1 MKHLLLIDGH
11 SVIYRSFFAFVRNP
25 LRNSK
30 GFNTSA
36 VYGFAQ
42 TLKKLLKG
50 LKPDYCA
57 VVYDAPG
64 RTFRDEKFSEY
75 KMQRPPAPE
84 ELPPQM
90 PVVKELVRAWGIA
103 SFEVS
108 GVEADDVLATL
119 ARRFEG
125 PRMSVT
131 IATSDK
137 DLLQLVGGEVTVY
150 DPWKEKRFGP
160 EDVKEKLGVSP
171 ELVPDLL
178 ALSGDDIDN
187 IPGVPGVGSKRA
199 REILARWGSLDAALA
214 QDERVR
220 EHADIARLSR
230 ELAEVRVDVD
240 VPAEL
245 ESLKLRAPDAAAL
258 QSIFTEMEFR
268 GLAAEVA
275 PQVEVRVERQ
285 DSLDLNSLKKAG
297 RVGLCFE
304 SGYGLW
310 VSTEPGAVAL
320 VQDSDTQKALLS
332 DAGLLKVGFDL
343 KEQVKAAHQAG
354 LNVVG
359 PFFDVGVAAWLS
371 DPNRRTFTPEEVTLQ
386 VLGSRVPPLS
396 NEVRAAP
403 HALTL
408 FGALE
413 PQLLAMGLG
422 RVTTELEMP
431 LVPVLAAME
440 ERGIK
445 VDLGGL
451 SRLEAQLTQ
460 DLKAIERHV
469 YQLAGREFNIGS
481 PKQLGSVLFEELKLA
496 HGKRTKTGYSTSVDV
511 LSELAPK
518 NEVVREV
525 LRFRELTKLCNTYL
539 EPLRLAAHEK
549 THRVHA
555 TFNQT
560 GTSTGRLSSSDPNLQ
575 NIPIRT
581 ELGKRI
587 RSAFVAEPG
596 NVLVSSDYSQI
607 ELRVL
612 AHLSSD
618 EELAEAFRRGED
630 IHARTAAAILRKDIA
645 DVKPEDRR
653 LAKVVNY
660 GLVYGMGEYG
670 LSSRADIPIERARE
684 FLDEYMARFAG
695 VAKWRDQTIEQA
707 KQSGY
712 VRTISGRVR
721 PTPGIADPNRAV
733 AEATKRY
740 AINAP
745 VQGSAADIIKNAM
758 LSLEERLSGG
768 GFGVGMILQ
777 VHDELVF
784 EVSEAKLEEAR
795 EVIRTEME
803 NAWSLTVPLV
813 VETGAGR
820 SWGEAH

>member
-1 MKHLLLIDGH
+1 MKRLLLIDGH
-11 SVIYRSFFAFVRNP
+11 SVIYRSFFAFIRAP

-36 VYGFAQ
+36 VFGFAQ
-42 TLKKLLKG
+42 TLKRLLKN

-90 PVVKELVRAWGIA
+90 PVVKEMVRAWGIVA
-103 SFEVS
+103 FEVA
-108 GVEADDVLATL
+108 GVEADDVLGTL
-119 ARRFEG
+119 ARRFEHRG
-125 PRMSVT
+125 VEVT

-137 DLLQLVGGEVTVY
+137 DMLQLVRSGVSVY

-160 EDVKEKLGVSP
+160 EDVKEKLGVGP

-187 IPGVPGVGSKRA
+187 IPGVPGVGPKRA
-199 REILARWGSLDAALA
+199 KEILERWGSFEAAMA

-220 EHADIARLSR
+220 GHVEIARLSR
-230 ELAEVRVDVD
+230 ELAQIKTDVD

-245 ESLKLRAPDAAAL
+245 DSLRPGVPDAAAL
-258 QSIFTEMEFR
+258 QAIFTEMEFR

-275 PQVEVRVERQ
+275 PAAEVNAEVQEFGG
-285 DSLDLNSLKKAG
+285 LNGLKNAG
-297 RVGLCFE
+297 RFGVCLEPGR
-304 SGYGLW
+304 GLW
-310 VSTEPGAVAL
+310 VSSGPGMVAL
-320 VQDSDTQKALLS
+320 VRDSDTQRTLLS
-332 DAGLLKVGFDL
+332 DSSLLKVGFDL
-343 KEQVKAAHQAG
+343 KEQVRSAHLRG
-354 LNVVG
+354 LDVRG

-371 DPNRRTFTPEEVTLQ
+371 DPNRHTFTPEEVTMQ

-396 NEVRAAP
+396 SGARAA
-403 HALTL
+403 HALTM

-422 RVTTELEMP
+422 KVETELEMP

-445 VDLGGL
+445 VDLAGL
-451 SRLEAQLTQ
+451 SRLETQLVQ
-460 DLKAIERHV
+460 NLKAIERQV
-469 YQLAGREFNIGS
+469 YQLAGHEFNIGS
-481 PKQLGSVLFEELKLA
+481 PKQLGVVLFEELKLA
-496 HGKRTKTGYSTSVDV
+496 RGKRTKTGYSTSVDV
-511 LSELAPK
+511 LNELAPK
-518 NEVVREV
+518 SEVVREV
-525 LRFRELTKLCNTYL
+525 LKYRELTKLCNTYL
-539 EPLRLAAHEK
+539 EPLRLAAREN

-555 TFNQT
+555 AFNQT
-560 GTSTGRLSSSDPNLQ
+560 GTATGRLSSSDPNLQ

-596 NVLVSSDYSQI
+596 NVLVSADYSQI
-607 ELRVL
+607 EMRVL
-612 AHLSSD
+612 AHLSGD
-618 EELAEAFRRGED
+618 EHLAEAFKRGED
-630 IHARTAAAILRKDIA
+630 IHASTAAAILRKDVA

-660 GLVYGMGEYG
+660 GLVYGMGDHG
-670 LSSRADIPIERARE
+670 LSSRAEIPIEQARA

-695 VAKWRDQTIEQA
+695 VARWREQTIEQA

-712 VRTISGRVR
+712 VRTISGRIR
-721 PTPGIADPNRAV
+721 PTPGIADLNRAV

-745 VQGSAADIIKNAM
+745 VQGSAADIIKSAM
-758 LSLEERLSGG
+758 LRLEERLSGG
-768 GFGVGMILQ
+768 GFGIGMILQ

-784 EVSEAKLEEAR
+784 EVPEAKLEEAR
-795 EVIRTEME
+795 EMIRTEME
-803 NAWSLTVPLV
+803 NAWNLTVPLV

-820 SWGEAH
+820 TWGEAH

>member
-1 MKHLLLIDGH
+1 VKRLLLIDGH
-11 SVIYRSFFAFVRNP
+11 SVIYRSFFAFIRNP

-42 TLKKLLKG
+42 TLKKLFKE

-90 PVVKELVRAWGIA
+90 PFVKELVRAWGIA
-103 SFEVS
+103 GFEVS

-119 ARRFEG
+119 TRRFEG
-125 PRMSVT
+125 PGMSVT

-137 DLLQLVGGEVTVY
+137 DLLQLVRGGVTVY
-150 DPWKEKRFGP
+150 DPWKEKRFAP
-160 EDVKEKLGVSP
+160 EDVREKLGVDP

-187 IPGVPGVGSKRA
+187 IPGVPGVGPKRA
-199 REILARWGSLDAALA
+199 REILGRWGSLEAALA

-230 ELAEVRVDVD
+230 ELAEVRADVD

-245 ESLKLRAPDAAAL
+245 DCLKLKAPDAAAL
-258 QSIFTEMEFR
+258 QAIFTEMEFR

-275 PQVEVRVERQ
+275 PHVEVRAERQ
-285 DSLDLNSLKKAG
+285 DGLDPSRLKKAG

-304 SGYGLW
+304 PGHGLW
-310 VSTEPGAVAL
+310 VGTEPGAVAL
-320 VQDSDTQKALLS
+320 VQDSGAQKALLS
-332 DAGLLKVGFDL
+332 DADLLKVGFDL
-343 KEQVKAAHQAG
+343 KEQVKAAHQSG
-354 LNVVG
+354 LHVAG
-359 PFFDVGVAAWLS
+359 PFLDVGVGAWLC

-396 NEVRAAP
+396 NETRAA
-403 HALTL
+403 HALTV

-422 RVTTELEMP
+422 KVATELEMP

-451 SRLEAQLTQ
+451 SRLEVQLTQ
-460 DLKAIERHV
+460 DLKAIERRV
-469 YQLAGREFNIGS
+469 YQMAGQEFNIGS
-481 PKQLGSVLFEELKLA
+481 PKQLGTVLFDELKLA
-496 HGKRTKTGYSTSVDV
+496 RGKRTKTGYSTSVDV
-511 LSELAPK
+511 LNELAPK
-518 NEVVREV
+518 NDVVREV
-525 LRFRELTKLCNTYL
+525 LRYRELTKLCNTYL
-539 EPLRLAAHEK
+539 EPLRLAAREK

-581 ELGKRI
+581 ELGERI
-587 RSAFVAEPG
+587 RSAFVAEQG
-596 NVLVSSDYSQI
+596 NVLVSADYSQI

-612 AHLSSD
+612 AHLSGD

-660 GLVYGMGEYG
+660 GLVYGMGDYG
-670 LSSRADIPIERARE
+670 LSSRADIPIEQARA
-684 FLDEYMARFAG
+684 FLDEYMARFRG
-695 VAKWRDQTIEQA
+695 VARWRDQTIEQA

-721 PTPGIADPNRAV
+721 PTPGVADPNRAV

-758 LSLEERLSGG
+758 LRLELRLRGA
-768 GFGVGMILQ
+768 GFGIGMILQ
-777 VHDELVF
+777 VHDELVL
-784 EVSEAKLEEAR
+784 EVQKTKLEDAR
-795 EVIRTEME
+795 ELIRTEME

-813 VETGAGR
+813 VEIGAGR

>member
-1 MKHLLLIDGH
+1 MKRLLLIDGH
-11 SVIYRSFFAFVRNP
+11 SVIYRSFFAFIRNP

-36 VYGFAQ
+36 VFGFVQ
-42 TLKKLLKG
+42 TLTKLFKE

-90 PVVKELVRAWGIA
+90 PIVKEMVRAWGVA
-103 SFEVS
+103 SFEVP

-119 ARRFEG
+119 TRRFEG
-125 PRMSVT
+125 AGMSVT

-137 DLLQLVGGEVTVY
+137 DLLQLVRGGVTVY

-178 ALSGDDIDN
+178 ALSGDEVDN
-187 IPGVPGVGSKRA
+187 IPGVPGVGPKRA
-199 REILARWGSLDAALA
+199 KEILQRWGSLEAALA

-220 EHADIARLSR
+220 EHVDIARLSR
-230 ELAEVRVDVD
+230 ELAEVRADVD

-245 ESLKLRAPDAAAL
+245 ESLKVRAPDAAAL
-258 QSIFTEMEFR
+258 QTIFTEMEFR

-275 PQVEVRVERQ
+275 PRVEVGSVRQ
-285 DSLDLNSLKKAG
+285 DRLEPGSLKKAG
-297 RVGLCFE
+297 RFGLCLD
-304 SGYGLW
+304 SGQGLW
-310 VSTEPGAVAL
+310 VSSGPGMVAL
-320 VQDSDTQKALLS
+320 VQDSGTQKALLS
-332 DAGLLKVGFDL
+332 DASLLKVGFDL
-343 KEQVKAAHQAG
+343 KEQVKAVHKAG
-354 LNVVG
+354 LDVSG
-359 PFFDVGVAAWLS
+359 PFFDVGVAAWLC

-386 VLGSRVPPLS
+386 VFGNRVPPLS
-396 NEVRAAP
+396 KQARAA

-422 RVTTELEMP
+422 KVATEVEMP
-431 LVPVLAAME
+431 LVPVLAVME
-440 ERGIK
+440 ERGFK

-451 SRLEAQLTQ
+451 SRLETQLMQ
-460 DLKAIERHV
+460 DLKSIERQV
-469 YQLAGREFNIGS
+469 YQLAGHEFSIGS
-481 PKQLGSVLFEELKLA
+481 PKQLGKVLFDELKLA
-496 HGKRTKTGYSTSVDV
+496 RGKRTKTGYSTGVDI
-511 LSELAPK
+511 LNGLAPT
-518 NEVVREV
+518 NEVVRDV

-539 EPLRLAAHEK
+539 EPLRLAAREK

-560 GTSTGRLSSSDPNLQ
+560 GTATGRLSSSEPNLQ

-581 ELGKRI
+581 ELGRQI
-587 RSAFVAEPG
+587 RSAFVAESG
-596 NVLVSSDYSQI
+596 HVLVSADYSQI

-612 AHLSSD
+612 AHLSGD

-630 IHARTAAAILRKDIA
+630 IHARTAAAILRKDIT

-660 GLVYGMGEYG
+660 GLVYGMGDYG
-670 LSSRADIPIERARE
+670 LSSRADIPIEQARA
-684 FLDEYMARFAG
+684 FLEEYMARFRG
-695 VAKWRDQTIEQA
+695 VAWWRDETIEQA

-740 AINAP
+740 AVNAP
-745 VQGSAADIIKNAM
+745 VQGSAADIIKSAM
-758 LSLEERLSGG
+758 LRLDERMSGR
-768 GFGVGMILQ
+768 GFGTGMILQ

-784 EVSEAKLEEAR
+784 EVPEAKLEEVR
-795 EVIRTEME
+795 EMIRTEME

-813 VETGAGR
+813 VEIGAGR

>member
-1 MKHLLLIDGH
+1 MKRLLLIDGH
-11 SVIYRSFFAFVRNP
+11 SVIYRSFFAFIRNP

-42 TLKKLLKG
+42 TLKKLFKD

-84 ELPPQM
+84 ELPPQI
-90 PVVKELVRAWGIA
+90 PVVKEMVRAWGIA
-103 SFEVS
+103 SFEIP

-125 PRMSVT
+125 PGMSVT

-137 DLLQLVGGEVTVY
+137 DLLQLVGDGVTVY
-150 DPWKEKRFGP
+150 DPWKEKRYGP
-160 EDVKEKLGVSP
+160 EHVKEKLGVSP
-171 ELVPDLL
+171 ELVPDVL
-178 ALSGDDIDN
+178 ALSGDDVDN
-187 IPGVPGVGSKRA
+187 IPGVPGVGPKRA
-199 REILARWGSLDAALA
+199 KEILARWGSFEAALA

-240 VPAEL
+240 VPADL
-245 ESLKLRAPDAAAL
+245 DGLKLRAPDAAAL
-258 QSIFTEMEFR
+258 QALFTEMEFR
-268 GLAAEVA
+268 GLEAEVA
-275 PQVEVRVERQ
+275 PRGQVEVEVKVELNTS
-285 DSLDLNSLKKAG
+285 SLRRTG
-297 RVGLCFE
+297 RFGLCLE
-304 SGYGLW
+304 PGKGLW
-310 VSTEPGAVAL
+310 VSSEAGAVTL
-320 VQDSDTQKALLS
+320 VEDLGIQRAVLS
-332 DAGLLKVGFDL
+332 DPVLLKVGFDL

-371 DPNRRTFTPEEVTLQ
+371 DPNRRTFTPEEVSLQ
-386 VLGSRVPPLS
+386 VLGNRVPPLS
-396 NEVRAAP
+396 NETRAA
-403 HALTL
+403 HALTV

-422 RVTTELEMP
+422 KAATELEMP
-431 LVPVLAAME
+431 LVPVLAVME

-445 VDLGGL
+445 VDLSGL

-469 YQLAGREFNIGS
+469 YQLAEREFNIGS
-481 PKQLGSVLFEELKLA
+481 PKQLGVVLFEELKLA
-496 HGKRTKTGYSTSVDV
+496 RGRRTKTGYSTSVDV
-511 LSELAPK
+511 LNELAPK

-525 LRFRELTKLCNTYL
+525 LRYRELTKLCNTYL
-539 EPLRLAAHEK
+539 EPLRLAAREK

-587 RSAFVAEPG
+587 RSAFVVEPG
-596 NVLVSSDYSQI
+596 NVLVSADYSQI

-612 AHLSSD
+612 AHLSGD

-660 GLVYGMGEYG
+660 GLVYGMGDHG
-670 LSSRADIPIERARE
+670 LSSRADIPIEQARA

-695 VAKWRDQTIEQA
+695 VAKWRETTIEQA

-733 AEATKRY
+733 VEATKRY

-784 EVSEAKLEEAR
+784 EVPEAKLEEAR

>member
-1 MKHLLLIDGH
+1 
-11 SVIYRSFFAFVRNP
+11 
-25 LRNSK
+25 
-30 GFNTSA
+30 

-42 TLKKLLKG
+42 TLKKLLKD

-75 KMQRPPAPE
+75 KMQRPPTPE

-90 PVVKELVRAWGIA
+90 PVVKEMVRAWGIV
-103 SFEVS
+103 SFEVP
-108 GVEADDVLATL
+108 GVEADDVLGTF

-125 PRMSVT
+125 PGLSVT

-137 DLLQLVGGEVTVY
+137 DMLQLVRGGVTVY

-160 EDVKEKLGVSP
+160 EDVKEKLGVEP
-171 ELVPDLL
+171 ALVPDLL

-187 IPGVPGVGSKRA
+187 IPGVPGVGPKRA
-199 REILARWGSLDAALA
+199 REILSRWQTLDQAIEN
-214 QDERVR
+214 DERVR
-220 EHADIARLSR
+220 PHAELARLSR
-230 ELAEVRVDVD
+230 ELAQLRTDVD

-245 ESLKLRAPDAAAL
+245 ESLKPGMPDAAAL
-258 QSIFTEMEFR
+258 QAIFTEMEFR

-275 PQVEVRVERQ
+275 PQAEVRAEPQ
-285 DSLDLNSLKKAG
+285 EFAGLDSLAKAG
-297 RVGLCFE
+297 RFGLCLE
-304 SGYGLW
+304 LGRGLW
-310 VSTEPGAVAL
+310 VGVEPGKVAL
-320 VQDSDTQKALLS
+320 VQDSVTQQALLA
-332 DAGLLKVGFDL
+332 DTRLLKIGFDL
-343 KEQVKAAHQAG
+343 KEQVKAAHRSG
-354 LNVVG
+354 LDLAG

-371 DPNRRTFTPEEVTLQ
+371 DPNRRTFAPEEVTMQ

-396 NEVRAAP
+396 TDARAA
-403 HALTL
+403 HALTV

-413 PQLLAMGLG
+413 PHLLAMGLG
-422 RVTTELEMP
+422 RVATELEMP

-440 ERGIK
+440 ERGVK
-445 VDLGGL
+445 VDLA
-451 SRLEAQLTQ
+451 SMSQLEAQLMR

-481 PKQLGSVLFEELKLA
+481 PKQLGIVLFEELKLA
-496 HGKRTKTGYSTSVDV
+496 RGKRTKTGYSTGVDV
-511 LSELAPK
+511 LNDLAAQ
-518 NEVVREV
+518 NQVVREV
-525 LRFRELTKLCNTYL
+525 LRYRELTKLCNTYL
-539 EPLRLAAHEK
+539 EPLRLAAREN

-555 TFNQT
+555 VFNQT
-560 GTSTGRLSSSDPNLQ
+560 GTATGRLSSSDPNLQ

-596 NVLVSSDYSQI
+596 NVLVSADYSQI
-607 ELRVL
+607 EMRVL
-612 AHLSSD
+612 AHLSGD
-618 EELAEAFRRGED
+618 EQLAEAFKRRED
-630 IHARTAAAILRKDIA
+630 IHASTAAAILRKDIA

-660 GLVYGMGEYG
+660 GLVYGMGDYG
-670 LSSRADIPIERARE
+670 LSSRAEIPIEQARA

-695 VAKWRDQTIEQA
+695 VARWRERVIEEA
-707 KQSGY
+707 KRSGF

-721 PTPGIADPNRAV
+721 PTPGIADTNRAV

-745 VQGSAADIIKNAM
+745 VQGSAADIIKSAM
-758 LSLEERLSGG
+758 LRLEERLSGG
-768 GFGVGMILQ
+768 GFGIGMILQ

-784 EVSEAKLEEAR
+784 EVPEAKLEEAR
-795 EVIRTEME
+795 EMIRTEME
-803 NAWSLTVPLV
+803 NAWKLTVPLV

-820 SWGEAH
+820 TWGEAH

>member
-1 MKHLLLIDGH
+1 MKRLLLVDGH
-11 SVIYRSFFAFVRNP
+11 SVIYRSYFAFIRAP

-36 VYGFAQ
+36 IYGFAQ
-42 TLKKLLKG
+42 TLKKLLNG

-84 ELPPQM
+84 DLPPQI
-90 PVVKELVRAWGIA
+90 PVVKRMVRAWGIV

-119 ARRFEG
+119 ARRFDG
-125 PRMSVT
+125 QGVSVT

-137 DLLQLVGGEVTVY
+137 DMLQAVRGGVTVY
-150 DPWKEKRFGP
+150 DPWKEKRFEP
-160 EDVKEKLGVSP
+160 EDVKEKLGVAP

-178 ALSGDDIDN
+178 ALMGDDIDN
-187 IPGVPGVGSKRA
+187 IPGVPGVGPKRA
-199 REILARWGSLDAALA
+199 KEILGRWGSLEAALTG
-214 QDERVR
+214 DERVR
-220 EHADIARLSR
+220 GHVTIARLSR
-230 ELAEVRVDVD
+230 ELAQVRTDVD
-240 VPAEL
+240 VVAEL
-245 ESLKLRAPDAAAL
+245 EGLKPGDPDTAAL
-258 QSIFTEMEFR
+258 QAIFTEMEFR

-275 PQVEVRVERQ
+275 PAVEVSAERNDRLEP
-285 DSLDLNSLKKAG
+285 DSLRKTG
-297 RVGLCFE
+297 RFGLCFE
-304 SGYGLW
+304 PGQGLW
-310 VSTEPGAVAL
+310 VSSGSGMVAL
-320 VQDSDTQKALLS
+320 AQDLAKQKALLL
-332 DAGLLKVGFDL
+332 DASLLKVGFDL
-343 KEQVKAAHQAG
+343 KEQVKAAHHAG
-354 LNVVG
+354 LDVAG

-371 DPNRRTFTPEEVTLQ
+371 DPNRRTFTPEEVTVQ
-386 VLGSRVPPLS
+386 VLGSSVPPLS
-396 NEVRAAP
+396 NEARAA

-408 FGALE
+408 LGTLE

-422 RVTTELEMP
+422 SVTTELEMP

-451 SRLEAQLTQ
+451 SRLETQLMQ
-460 DLKAIERHV
+460 DLKAIERKV
-469 YQLAGREFNIGS
+469 YQLAGHEFNIGS
-481 PKQLGSVLFEELKLA
+481 PKQLGKVLFDELKLA
-496 HGKRTKTGYSTSVDV
+496 RGKRTKTGYSTSVDA
-511 LSELAPK
+511 LNELAPK

-525 LRFRELTKLCNTYL
+525 LRYRELTKLCNTYL
-539 EPLRLAAHEK
+539 EPLRLAAREK

-560 GTSTGRLSSSDPNLQ
+560 GTATGRLSSSDPNLQ

-581 ELGKRI
+581 GLGMQI
-587 RSAFVAEPG
+587 RSAFVAESG
-596 NVLVSSDYSQI
+596 NLLVSADYSQI
-607 ELRVL
+607 EMRVL
-612 AHLSSD
+612 AHLSGD
-618 EELAEAFRRGED
+618 EELAEAFRRCED

-660 GLVYGMGEYG
+660 GLVYGMGDYG
-670 LSSRADIPIERARE
+670 LSSRADIPIEQARA
-684 FLDEYMARFAG
+684 FLEEYMARFRG
-695 VAKWRDQTIEQA
+695 VARWRDETIEQA
-707 KQSGY
+707 RQRGY
-712 VRTISGRVR
+712 VRTISGRIR

-745 VQGSAADIIKNAM
+745 VQGSAADIIKSAM
-758 LSLEERLSGG
+758 LRLEQRMSGG
-768 GFGVGMILQ
+768 ELGTGMILQ

-784 EVSEAKLEEAR
+784 EIPEAKLDEAR
-795 EVIRTEME
+795 EMIRNEME
-803 NAWSLTVPLV
+803 SAWSLTVPLV
-813 VETGAGR
+813 VDIGAGR
-820 SWGEAH
+820 SWREAH

>member
-1 MKHLLLIDGH
+1 VKRLLLIDGH
-11 SVIYRSFFAFVRNP
+11 SVIYRSFFAFIRAP

-42 TLKKLLKG
+42 TLKKLFEN

-119 ARRFEG
+119 TRRFEG
-125 PRMSVT
+125 PGLSVT
-131 IATSDK
+131 IVTSDK
-137 DLLQLVGGEVTVY
+137 DLLQLVRGGVSVY
-150 DPWKEKRFGP
+150 DPWKKKRYGI
-160 EDVKEKLGVSP
+160 EDVEEKLGVSP

-187 IPGVPGVGSKRA
+187 IPGVPGVGPKRA
-199 REILARWGSLDAALA
+199 REILARWGSLEAAIE

-220 EHADIARLSR
+220 EHVTIARLSR
-230 ELAEVRVDVD
+230 ELAQIRTDVD

-245 ESLKLRAPDAAAL
+245 ESLKPGVPDAAAL
-258 QSIFTEMEFR
+258 QAIFTEMEFR

-275 PQVEVRVERQ
+275 PQVEVRVEVQ
-285 DSLDLNSLKKAG
+285 KFAG
-297 RVGLCFE
+297 LAGLREASRFGACLE
-304 SGYGLW
+304 PGRGLW
-310 VSTEPGAVAL
+310 VSTEPGMVAL
-320 VQDSDTQKALLS
+320 VQDSATQQALLS
-332 DAGLLKVGFDL
+332 DTSLLKVGFEM
-343 KEQVKAAHQAG
+343 KEQLKAAYEGGVDVA
-354 LNVVG
+354 G
-359 PFFDVGVAAWLS
+359 PFFDIGVASWLA
-371 DPNRRTFTPEEVTLQ
+371 DPNRRTFSPEEVTMQ

-396 NEVRAAP
+396 SEARAA
-403 HALTL
+403 HALTV

-413 PQLLAMGLG
+413 PHLLAMGLG
-422 RVTTELEMP
+422 KVATELEMP

-445 VDLGGL
+445 VDLAGL
-451 SRLEAQLTQ
+451 SRLEMQLMQ
-460 DLKAIERHV
+460 DLKAIERQV
-469 YQLAGREFNIGS
+469 YQLAGHEFNIGS
-481 PKQLGSVLFEELKLA
+481 PKQLGVVLFEELKLA
-496 HGKRTKTGYSTSVDV
+496 RGKRTKTGYSTSVDV
-511 LSELAPK
+511 LNELAAQ
-518 NEVVREV
+518 NQIVREV
-525 LRFRELTKLCNTYL
+525 LRHRELTKLCNTYL
-539 EPLRLAAHEK
+539 EPLRLAARES
-549 THRVHA
+549 TQRVHA

-560 GTSTGRLSSSDPNLQ
+560 GTATGRLSSSDPNLQ
-575 NIPIRT
+575 NVPIRT
-581 ELGKRI
+581 ELGRRI
-587 RSAFVAEPG
+587 RSAFVAESG
-596 NVLVSSDYSQI
+596 NVLVSADYSQI
-607 ELRVL
+607 EMRVL
-612 AHLSSD
+612 AHLSGD

-645 DVKPEDRR
+645 EVKQEDRR

-660 GLVYGMGEYG
+660 GLVYGMGDYG
-670 LSSRADIPIERARE
+670 LSSRADIPIEQARA
-684 FLDEYMARFAG
+684 FLEEYMARFAG
-695 VAKWRDQTIEQA
+695 VARWRDQTIEQA
-707 KQSGY
+707 RQDGY

-745 VQGSAADIIKNAM
+745 VQGSAADIIKSAM
-758 LSLEERLSGG
+758 LRLEERLGG
-768 GFGVGMILQ
+768 GFGIGMILQ

-784 EVSEAKLEEAR
+784 EVTEARLGEAR
-795 EVIRTEME
+795 EMIRTEME

>member
-1 MKHLLLIDGH
+1 VKRLLLIDGH
-11 SVIYRSFFAFVRNP
+11 SVIYRSFFAFIRNP
-25 LRNSK
+25 LRNSR

-36 VYGFAQ
+36 VFGFAQ
-42 TLKKLLKG
+42 CLKRLLKD

-64 RTFRDEKFSEY
+64 RTFRDDKFSEY
-75 KMQRPPAPE
+75 KMQRPPTPE

-90 PVVKELVRAWGIA
+90 PVVKEMVRAWGIA

-119 ARRFEG
+119 TRRFEG
-125 PRMSVT
+125 LGLSVT
-131 IATSDK
+131 IVTSDK
-137 DLLQLVGGEVTVY
+137 DLLQLVRGGVTVY
-150 DPWKEKRFGP
+150 DPWKEKRYGI

-187 IPGVPGVGSKRA
+187 IPGVPGVGPKRA
-199 REILARWGSLDAALA
+199 KEILARWGSLEAALA

-220 EHADIARLSR
+220 EHVAVARLSH
-230 ELAEVRVDVD
+230 ELVQIRTDVE

-245 ESLKLRAPDAAAL
+245 EDLKRGVPDSAAL
-258 QSIFTEMEFR
+258 QGIFTEMEFR

-275 PQVEVRVERQ
+275 PQVEVGAEIREFAGL
-285 DSLDLNSLKKAG
+285 DSLKIAG
-297 RVGLCFE
+297 RCGLCLE
-304 SGYGLW
+304 PGRGLW
-310 VSTEPGAVAL
+310 VSTEPGVVAL
-320 VQDSDTQKALLS
+320 VQDSAMQQVLLS
-332 DAGLLKVGFDL
+332 DKGLLKVGFDL
-343 KEQVKAAHQAG
+343 KDQVKAAHHDG
-354 LNVVG
+354 LDVAE
-359 PFFDVGVAAWLS
+359 PFFDVGVGAWLC

-396 NEVRAAP
+396 NEARAA
-403 HALTL
+403 HALTVFAVL
-408 FGALE
+408 H
-413 PQLLAMGLG
+413 PHLLAMGLG
-422 RVTTELEMP
+422 RVATELEMP

-445 VDLGGL
+445 VDLSGL
-451 SRLEAQLTQ
+451 SRLEVQLTQ

-481 PKQLGSVLFEELKLA
+481 PKQLGIVLFEELKLA
-496 HGKRTKTGYSTSVDV
+496 RGKRTKTGYSTGVDV
-511 LSELAPK
+511 LNDLAPT

-525 LRFRELTKLCNTYL
+525 LRYRELTKLCNTYL
-539 EPLRLAAHEK
+539 EPLRLAAREK

-581 ELGKRI
+581 ELGRRI

-596 NVLVSSDYSQI
+596 NVLVSADYSQI

-612 AHLSSD
+612 AHLSGD

-660 GLVYGMGEYG
+660 GLVYGMGDYG
-670 LSSRADIPIERARE
+670 LSSRAEIPIEQARA
-684 FLDEYMARFAG
+684 FLEEYMARFAG
-695 VAKWRDQTIEQA
+695 VARWRDQTIEQA

-712 VRTISGRVR
+712 VRTIFGRVR
-721 PTPGIADPNRAV
+721 PTPGIADSNRAV

-745 VQGSAADIIKNAM
+745 VQGSAADIIKKAM
-758 LSLEERLSGG
+758 LRLEERLGG
-768 GFGVGMILQ
+768 GFGIGMILQ

-784 EVSEAKLEEAR
+784 EVPEAKLGEAR
-795 EVIRTEME
+795 EMIRTEME

-813 VETGAGR
+813 AETGAGR
-820 SWGEAH
+820 TWGEAH

>member
-1 MKHLLLIDGH
+1 VKRLLLIDGH
-11 SVIYRSFFAFVRNP
+11 SVIYRSFFAFIRNP

-42 TLKKLLKG
+42 TLKKLFKD
-50 LKPDYCA
+50 LKPDFCA

-90 PVVKELVRAWGIA
+90 PIVKELVRAWGIA

-125 PRMSVT
+125 PGVSVT

-137 DLLQLVGGEVTVY
+137 DLLQLVRGGVTVY
-150 DPWKEKRFGP
+150 DPWKEKRFCP
-160 EDVKEKLGVSP
+160 EDVREKLGVGP
-171 ELVPDLL
+171 EQVPDLL
-178 ALSGDDIDN
+178 ALSGDDVDN
-187 IPGVPGVGSKRA
+187 IPGVPGVGPKRA
-199 REILARWGSLDAALA
+199 REMLSRWGSLEKALER
-214 QDERVR
+214 DERLR
-220 EHADIARLSR
+220 EHTALARLSR
-230 ELAEVRVDVD
+230 ELAEVRADVE

-258 QSIFTEMEFR
+258 QGIFNEMEFR

-275 PQVEVRVERQ
+275 PHVEVRAERQ
-285 DSLDLNSLKKAG
+285 DSLDLNRLMKAG
-297 RVGLCFE
+297 RVGLCFD

-310 VSTEPGAVAL
+310 VSTDPGVVTLIGDPAA
-320 VQDSDTQKALLS
+320 QKALLT
-332 DAGLLKVGFDL
+332 DASLLKVGFDL
-343 KEQVKAAHQAG
+343 KAQVKAVHQSG
-354 LNVVG
+354 LNMAG

-371 DPNRRTFTPEEVTLQ
+371 DPNRRTFAPEEVTLQ

-396 NEVRAAP
+396 NEARAA
-403 HALTL
+403 HALTV
-408 FGALE
+408 FGSLE

-422 RVTTELEMP
+422 RVAKEIEMP

-445 VDLGGL
+445 VDLSGL

-460 DLKAIERHV
+460 ELKTIERHV

-481 PKQLGSVLFEELKLA
+481 PKQLGLVLFEELKLA
-496 HGKRTKTGYSTSVDV
+496 RGKRTKTGYSTSVDV
-511 LSELAPK
+511 LNELAPTH
-518 NEVVREV
+518 EVVRDV
-525 LRFRELTKLCNTYL
+525 LRYRELTKLCNTYL
-539 EPLRLAAHEK
+539 EPLRLAAREK

-560 GTSTGRLSSSDPNLQ
+560 GTATGRLSSSDPNLQ

-581 ELGKRI
+581 ELGKQI

-596 NVLVSSDYSQI
+596 NVLVSADYSQI

-612 AHLSSD
+612 AHLSGD
-618 EELAEAFRRGED
+618 EQLAEAFNRGED
-630 IHARTAAAILRKDIA
+630 IHARTAAAILHKDIA

-660 GLVYGMGEYG
+660 GLVYGMGDFG
-670 LSSRADIPIERARE
+670 LSSRADIPIEQARA

-695 VAKWRDQTIEQA
+695 VARWRDQTIDQA

-745 VQGSAADIIKNAM
+745 VQGSAADIIKKAM
-758 LSLEERLSGG
+758 LRLEQRLRGP
-768 GFGVGMILQ
+768 GFGIGMILQ

-784 EVSEAKLEEAR
+784 EVPEAKLEESR
-795 EVIRTEME
+795 ELVRTEME

>member
-1 MKHLLLIDGH
+1 MKRLLLIDGH
-11 SVIYRSFFAFVRNP
+11 SVIYRSFFAFIRNP
-25 LRNSK
+25 LRNTK

-36 VYGFAQ
+36 VYGFVQ
-42 TLKKLLKG
+42 TLKKLFKD

-90 PVVKELVRAWGIA
+90 PIVKELVRAWGIA
-103 SFEVS
+103 SFEVR

-119 ARRFEG
+119 TRRFEG
-125 PRMSVT
+125 PELSVT

-137 DLLQLVGGEVTVY
+137 DLLQLVRGGVTVY

-160 EDVKEKLGVSP
+160 EDVMEKLGVSP

-199 REILARWGSLDAALA
+199 REILARWGSFEAALA

-220 EHADIARLSR
+220 EHAALARLSR
-230 ELAEVRVDVD
+230 ELAEVRADVE

-245 ESLKLRAPDAAAL
+245 ESLKLGTPDAAAL
-258 QSIFTEMEFR
+258 QAIFTEMEFR

-275 PQVEVRVERQ
+275 PAVEVRMERY
-285 DSLDLNSLKKAG
+285 DRLELGSLKKTG
-297 RVGLCFE
+297 RFGLCLE
-304 SGYGLW
+304 SGQGLW
-310 VSTEPGAVAL
+310 VSTGSGVVAL
-320 VQDSDTQKALLS
+320 VKEPGPQKALLS
-332 DAGLLKVGFDL
+332 DPGLLKAGFDM
-343 KEQVKAAHQAG
+343 KEQVKAVHQFG
-354 LNVVG
+354 LDMAG

-371 DPNRRTFTPEEVTLQ
+371 DPNCRTFTPEAVTLQ
-386 VLGSRVPPLS
+386 VLGSRVPQLS
-396 NEVRAAP
+396 NEARAV

-408 FGALE
+408 FGVLE

-422 RVTTELEMP
+422 RVTNELEMP

-445 VDLGGL
+445 VDLAGL
-451 SRLEAQLTQ
+451 SRLEGQLTQ
-460 DLKAIERHV
+460 NLKAIERHV
-469 YQLAGREFNIGS
+469 YQLAGHEFNIGS
-481 PKQLGSVLFEELKLA
+481 PKQLGAVLFEELKLA
-496 HGKRTKTGYSTSVDV
+496 RGKRTKTGYSTGVEV
-511 LSELAPK
+511 LNELAPK

-525 LRFRELTKLCNTYL
+525 LRYRELTKLCNTYL
-539 EPLRLAAHEK
+539 EPLRLAAREK

-560 GTSTGRLSSSDPNLQ
+560 GTATGRLSSSDPNLQ

-596 NVLVSSDYSQI
+596 NVLVSADYSQI
-607 ELRVL
+607 EMRVL
-612 AHLSSD
+612 AHLSGD

-630 IHARTAAAILRKDIA
+630 IHTRTAAAILRRDIVE
-645 DVKPEDRR
+645 VKPEDRR

-660 GLVYGMGEYG
+660 GLVYGMGDYG
-670 LSSRADIPIERARE
+670 LSSRADIPIEQARA
-684 FLDEYMARFAG
+684 FLEEYMARFRG
-695 VAKWRDQTIEQA
+695 VARWRDETIEQA
-707 KQSGY
+707 RQSGY
-712 VRTISGRVR
+712 VRTISGRIR

-745 VQGSAADIIKNAM
+745 VQGSAADIIKSAM
-758 LSLEERLSGG
+758 LRLEERMSER
-768 GFGVGMILQ
+768 GFGTGMILQ

-784 EVSEAKLEEAR
+784 EVPEAKLEEAR
-795 EVIRTEME
+795 ELIRTEME
-803 NAWSLTVPLV
+803 NAWSLAVPLV
-813 VETGAGR
+813 VEIGAGR

>member
-1 MKHLLLIDGH
+1 VKRLLLIDGH

-36 VYGFAQ
+36 VFGFAQ
-42 TLKKLLKG
+42 TLKKLFKEV
-50 LKPDYCA
+50 KPDYCA

-90 PVVKELVRAWGIA
+90 PIVKEMVRAWGIA
-103 SFEVS
+103 SFEVP

-119 ARRFEG
+119 TRRFEG
-125 PRMSVT
+125 SGMSVT

-137 DLLQLVGGEVTVY
+137 DLLQLVRGGVTVY

-187 IPGVPGVGSKRA
+187 IPGVPGVGPKRA
-199 REILARWGSLDAALA
+199 REILARWGSLEAALTR
-214 QDERVR
+214 DERVR
-220 EHADIARLSR
+220 EHVAIARLSR
-230 ELAEVRVDVD
+230 ELAQVRADVD

-245 ESLKLRAPDAAAL
+245 ENLKVRAPDAAAL
-258 QSIFTEMEFR
+258 QAIFNEMEFR

-275 PQVEVRVERQ
+275 PHGQVEVKVEVELNTS
-285 DSLDLNSLKKAG
+285 SLRKAG
-297 RVGLCFE
+297 KFGMCFVP
-304 SGYGLW
+304 GQGFW
-310 VSTEPGAVAL
+310 VSVGADGV
-320 VQDSDTQKALLS
+320 VHVEDSDVQRQLLT
-332 DAGLLKVGFDL
+332 DPGLLKVGFDL
-343 KEQVKAAHQAG
+343 KEQMKAAHQAG
-354 LNVVG
+354 LDVAG
-359 PFFDVGVAAWLS
+359 PFFDVGVASWLC

-386 VLGSRVPPLS
+386 VLGNRVPPLS
-396 NEVRAAP
+396 NQARAA

-408 FGALE
+408 FEALE
-413 PQLLAMGLG
+413 PQLLAIGLG

-445 VDLGGL
+445 VDIGGL
-451 SRLEAQLTQ
+451 SRLEMQLMQ
-460 DLKAIERHV
+460 DLKAIERQV
-469 YQLAGREFNIGS
+469 YQLAGHEFNIGS
-481 PKQLGSVLFEELKLA
+481 PRQLGKVLFEEMKLA
-496 HGKRTKTGYSTSVDV
+496 RGKRTKTGYSTSADV
-511 LSELAPK
+511 LNELAP
-518 NEVVREV
+518 NSDVVREV
-525 LRFRELTKLCNTYL
+525 LRYRELTKLCNTYL

-560 GTSTGRLSSSDPNLQ
+560 GAATGRLSTSDPNLQ

-587 RSAFVAEPG
+587 RSAFVSESG
-596 NVLVSSDYSQI
+596 NVLVSADYSQI

-612 AHLSSD
+612 AHLSGD

-660 GLVYGMGEYG
+660 GLVYGMGDHG
-670 LSSRADIPIERARE
+670 LSSRADIPIEQARA
-684 FLDEYMARFAG
+684 FLEEYMARFAG
-695 VAKWRDQTIEQA
+695 VARWRDQTIEQA
-707 KQSGY
+707 RQDGY

-721 PTPGIADPNRAV
+721 PTPGIADPSRAV

-745 VQGSAADIIKNAM
+745 VQGSAADIIKSAM
-758 LSLEERLSGG
+758 LKLEERVSGR
-768 GFGVGMILQ
+768 GFGTGMILQ

-784 EVSEAKLEEAR
+784 EVPEVKLEEAR
-795 EVIRTEME
+795 EMIRTEME
-803 NAWSLTVPLV
+803 SAWSLTVPLV

>member
-1 MKHLLLIDGH
+1 VKRLLLIDGH
-11 SVIYRSFFAFVRNP
+11 SVIYRSFFAFIRNP

-90 PVVKELVRAWGIA
+90 PVVKEMVRAWGIA

-125 PRMSVT
+125 PGLSVT

-137 DLLQLVGGEVTVY
+137 DLLQLVGDGVTVY
-150 DPWKEKRFGP
+150 DPWKEKRYGP
-160 EDVKEKLGVSP
+160 EHVREKLGVSP
-171 ELVPDLL
+171 GLVPDLL

-187 IPGVPGVGSKRA
+187 IPGVPGVGPKRA
-199 REILARWGSLDAALA
+199 KEILARWGSFEAALA

-230 ELAEVRVDVD
+230 ELAEVRANVD
-240 VPAEL
+240 VPADL
-245 ESLKLRAPDAAAL
+245 DGLKLRAPDAAAL
-258 QSIFTEMEFR
+258 QALFTEMEFR
-268 GLAAEVA
+268 GLEAEVA
-275 PQVEVRVERQ
+275 PHVEVRAERQ
-285 DSLDLNSLKKAG
+285 DNLDLNSLKKLE
-297 RVGLCFE
+297 RVGLCLE
-304 SGYGLW
+304 PGCGLW

-320 VQDSDTQKALLS
+320 VQDLDTQKELFS
-332 DAGLLKVGFDL
+332 DDGLLKVGFDL
-343 KEQVKAAHQAG
+343 KEQVKAVHQAG
-354 LNVVG
+354 LDVAG
-359 PFFDVGVAAWLS
+359 PLFDVGVGAWLC

-386 VLGSRVPPLS
+386 VLGNRVPLLS
-396 NEVRAAP
+396 SQARAA
-403 HALTL
+403 HALTV

-431 LVPVLAAME
+431 LVPVLAVME

-445 VDLGGL
+445 VDLSGL
-451 SRLEAQLTQ
+451 SRLEAQLVQ
-460 DLKAIERHV
+460 DLKAIERQV
-469 YQLAGREFNIGS
+469 YQLAGHEFNIGS
-481 PKQLGSVLFEELKLA
+481 PKQLGSVLFEELRLA
-496 HGKRTKTGYSTSVDV
+496 HGKRTKTGYSTSADV
-511 LSELAPK
+511 LNELAPK
-518 NEVVREV
+518 NEVVRKV

-539 EPLRLAAHEK
+539 EPLRLAAREK

-560 GTSTGRLSSSDPNLQ
+560 GTATGRLSSSDPNLQ

-596 NVLVSSDYSQI
+596 NVLVSADYSQI

-660 GLVYGMGEYG
+660 GLVYGMGDYG
-670 LSSRADIPIERARE
+670 LSSRADIPIEQARA

-712 VRTISGRVR
+712 VCTISGRVR

-784 EVSEAKLEEAR
+784 EVPKAKLEEAR

-813 VETGAGR
+813 VETGAGS

>member
-1 MKHLLLIDGH
+1 VKRLLLIDGH
-11 SVIYRSFFAFVRNP
+11 SVIYRSFFAFIRAP

-42 TLKKLLKG
+42 TLKKLLKD

-90 PVVKELVRAWGIA
+90 PIVKEMVRAWGIV

-119 ARRFEG
+119 TRRFEG
-125 PRMSVT
+125 PGLSVT

-137 DLLQLVGGEVTVY
+137 DMLQLVRGGVTVY

-160 EDVKEKLGVSP
+160 EDVKEKLGVGP
-171 ELVPDLL
+171 GLVPDLL
-178 ALSGDDIDN
+178 ALSGDDVDN
-187 IPGVPGVGSKRA
+187 IPGVPGVGPKRA
-199 REILARWGSLDAALA
+199 KEILSRWGSLEAALA

-220 EHADIARLSR
+220 EHVAIARLSR
-230 ELAEVRVDVD
+230 ELAQVRTDVE

-245 ESLKLRAPDAAAL
+245 ESLKRGVPDAAAL
-258 QSIFTEMEFR
+258 QAIFTEMEFR

-275 PQVEVRVERQ
+275 PQVEVRAERQ
-285 DSLDLNSLKKAG
+285 DSLGLDSLAKAG
-297 RVGLCFE
+297 RFGMCLE
-304 SGYGLW
+304 PGRGLW
-310 VSTEPGAVAL
+310 VSSGPGLVSL
-320 VQDSDTQKALLS
+320 VQDSGVQKALLS
-332 DAGLLKVGFDL
+332 DTSLLKVGFDL
-343 KEQVKAAHQAG
+343 KEQVKVAHLGRLDVAG
-354 LNVVG
+354 PL
-359 PFFDVGVAAWLS
+359 FDVGVAAWLS
-371 DPNRRTFTPEEVTLQ
+371 DPNRRTFTPEEVTMQ
-386 VLGSRVPPLS
+386 VLGSRVPLLS
-396 NEVRAAP
+396 NEARAA
-403 HALTL
+403 HVLTV

-422 RVTTELEMP
+422 RVATELEMP

-440 ERGIK
+440 ERGVK
-445 VDLGGL
+445 VDLACL
-451 SRLEAQLTQ
+451 SQLEVQLVQ
-460 DLKAIERHV
+460 DLKAIERQV
-469 YQLAGREFNIGS
+469 YQLVGHEFNIGS
-481 PKQLGSVLFEELKLA
+481 PKQLGVVLFEELKLA
-496 HGKRTKTGYSTSVDV
+496 RGKRTKTGYSTSVDV
-511 LSELAPK
+511 LNELAAQ
-518 NEVVREV
+518 NQVVREV
-525 LRFRELTKLCNTYL
+525 LRHRELTKLCNTYL
-539 EPLRLAAHEK
+539 EPLRLAAREN

-560 GTSTGRLSSSDPNLQ
+560 GTATGRLSSSDPNLQ

-587 RSAFVAEPG
+587 RNAFVVEPG
-596 NVLVSSDYSQI
+596 NVLVSADYSQI
-607 ELRVL
+607 EMRVL
-612 AHLSSD
+612 AHLSGD
-618 EELAEAFRRGED
+618 EQLAEAFKRGED
-630 IHARTAAAILRKDIA
+630 IHASTAAAILRKEIA

-660 GLVYGMGEYG
+660 GLVYGMGDYG
-670 LSSRADIPIERARE
+670 LSSRAEIPIEQARA
-684 FLDEYMARFAG
+684 FLDEYMAKFAG
-695 VAKWRDQTIEQA
+695 VARWREQTIEQA
-707 KQSGY
+707 KQDGY
-712 VRTISGRVR
+712 VRTVSGRIR
-721 PTPGIADPNRAV
+721 PTPGIANPNRAV

-745 VQGSAADIIKNAM
+745 VQGSAADIIKSAM
-758 LSLEERLSGG
+758 LRLEERLSGG
-768 GFGVGMILQ
+768 GFGIGMILQ

-784 EVSEAKLEEAR
+784 EVPETKLEEAR
-795 EVIRTEME
+795 EMIRTEME
-803 NAWSLTVPLV
+803 NAWNLTVPLV

-820 SWGEAH
+820 TWGEAH